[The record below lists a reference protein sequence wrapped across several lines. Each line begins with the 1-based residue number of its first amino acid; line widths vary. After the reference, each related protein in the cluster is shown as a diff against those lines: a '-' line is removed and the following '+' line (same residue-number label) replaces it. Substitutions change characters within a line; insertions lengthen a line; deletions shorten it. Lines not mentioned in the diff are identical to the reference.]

1 MKSLEASVIASM
13 KSRQEG
19 KRRKWFDT
27 GFRILCQVT
36 ATVSVVILAVLLYSI
51 FSSGLT
57 HLSFRFLTSPPH
69 PDPDKAGVWPALMG
83 TVWTCAACAAL
94 TLPIGVMTAIYLE
107 EFKPKQRWGQR
118 LHGLVQLNI
127 SNLAGVPSVV
137 YGLVGLAAFVSMF
150 GMLDRKEGDAKKGRA
165 VYEIGAHYFDQFLTV
180 NDQVIFVPVSSG
192 QASDTKV
199 EDGMQAI
206 DSNGQSIVVKR
217 LERGATVPE
226 SDAEQSITVKWNE
239 TPGRISRNAWYY
251 FRLPFGRSV
260 LTGSLTLMLVILPVV
275 IISSQEAIRAVPSS
289 LREGAYGMG
298 ATPWQTVWNV
308 TLPAS
313 IPGIMTGSI
322 LAMSRAIGEA
332 APIMMISG
340 IVYIT
345 SSPSSLMSDFTV
357 LSLQIFDWS
366 SRHDARFHAISASA
380 IIVLLI
386 ILLCFNFL
394 AIIIRQVFSKPLS

>member
-1 MKSLEASVIASM
+1 MKSLEASVQASM
-13 KSRQEG
+13 KSHQGG
-19 KRRKWFDT
+19 KRRKGFDT

-36 ATVSVVILAVLLYSI
+36 ATMSVVILAVLLYSI

-83 TVWTCAACAAL
+83 TVWTCAACAVL
-94 TLPIGVMTAIYLE
+94 TLPIGVMTAIFLE
-107 EFKPKQRWGQR
+107 EFKPKRRWAQR

-150 GMLDRKEGDAKKGRA
+150 GMLDHKLGDAVKARR
-165 VYEIGAHYFDQFLTV
+165 VLEIGAHYYDQFLTI
-180 NDQVIFVPVSSG
+180 NDQVIFVPVASG
-192 QASDTKV
+192 TAPDTKI
-199 EDGMQAI
+199 DNGIPAL
-206 DSNGQSIVVKR
+206 DSNGNTINVR
-217 LERGATVPE
+217 LLQRGASPP
-226 SDAEQSITVKWNE
+226 DADADQAITVKWNE

-289 LREGAYGMG
+289 LREAALGMG
-298 ATPWQTVWNV
+298 ATAWQSVWNV

-322 LAMSRAIGEA
+322 LAMSRAVGEA

-357 LSLQIFDWS
+357 LSLQIYDWS

-380 IIVLLI
+380 IRTMR
-386 ILLCFNFL
+386 
-394 AIIIRQVFSKPLS
+394 ASA

>member
-1 MKSLEASVIASM
+1 MKSLEASVQASM
-13 KSRQEG
+13 KSHQGG

-36 ATVSVVILAVLLYSI
+36 ATLSVVILAVLLYSI

-83 TVWTCAACAAL
+83 TVWTCAACAVL
-94 TLPIGVMTAIYLE
+94 TLPVGVMTAIFLE
-107 EFKPKQRWGQR
+107 EFKPKQRWAQR

-150 GMLDRKEGDAKKGRA
+150 GMLDRKSGDTTKARR
-165 VYEIGAHYFDQFLTV
+165 VFEIGAHYYDQFLTI
-180 NDQVIFVPVSSG
+180 NDQVIFVPLASG
-192 QASDTKV
+192 AAPETKIVKGIQAL
-199 EDGMQAI
+199 
-206 DSNGQSIVVKR
+206 DSNGNTITVR
-217 LERGATVPE
+217 LLERGSPPPE
-226 SDAEQSITVKWNE
+226 SEADQSITVKWNE

-289 LREGAYGMG
+289 LREAAFGMG
-298 ATPWQTVWNV
+298 ATAWQSVWNV

-322 LAMSRAIGEA
+322 LAMSRAVGEA

-386 ILLCFNFL
+386 LLLCFNFL